1 MEALAQ
7 KSKFS
12 GATPPNDGRRAGWRA
27 TLAYIALH
35 NQNGLEE
42 DVMELN
48 GAVIAITGGAQ
59 GLGLA
64 MAKLL
69 GERGARLALVDR
81 EEESLAQAAG
91 QLSEQGIVAEA
102 FVADVANEDSVVR
115 CFAEIRDRLGPVSG
129 LVNNAGITRD
139 GLLVKAKEGRVEKT
153 MSLSQWQQVLD
164 VNLTGVFLCG
174 REAASQMVENDLHGV
189 IVNISS
195 ISRAGNM
202 GQSNYAASKAGVAAL
217 TVTWAKE
224 LARYGIRVGAVAP
237 GFIETEMTS
246 SMRPDVLEKITK
258 GVPLGR
264 LGQPEDIA
272 QSVHYIFENAYFSG
286 RVIECDGGLRI

>member
-1 MEALAQ
+1 MQ
-7 KSKFS
+7 MK
-12 GATPPNDGRRAGWRA
+12 
-27 TLAYIALH
+27 
-35 NQNGLEE
+35 
-42 DVMELN
+42 
-48 GAVIAITGGAQ
+48 GAVVAITGGAR

-64 MAKLL
+64 MARHL
-69 GERGARLALVDR
+69 GQQGARLALLDLER
-81 EEESLAQAAG
+81 DTLDQAVNA
-91 QLSEQGIVAEA
+91 LLDQGVEARAYEVNVADEASVGRAFASIVA
-102 FVADVANEDSVVR
+102 DM
-115 CFAEIRDRLGPVSG
+115 GPLKG

-139 GLLVKAKEGRVEKT
+139 GLLVKVKDGKVEKGL
-153 MSLSQWQQVLD
+153 SLKQWQQVID

-174 REAASQMVENDLHGV
+174 QEAAYRMVEAGEGGV

-202 GQSNYAASKAGVAAL
+202 GQSNYSAAKAGVASL

-246 SMRPDVLEKITK
+246 AIRPEVLEKITK
-258 GVPLGR
+258 GIPVGK

-272 QSVHYIFENAYFSG
+272 ESVAYIFANDYFSG
-286 RVIECDGGLRI
+286 RVLECDGGLRV